1 MKVLFV
7 SPEVTPLARTGGL
20 GDVVGALPLALCNA
34 GLDIRILCPLH
45 RGALKGLE
53 SKRLEG
59 SLRIKIGARRRSMRV
74 VETRLPGTDVPVYLL
89 EHKELYD
96 RSGLYAGPRGDYPDN
111 AERALVLCRSALE
124 LPTITNWHPDVYHA
138 HDWMA
143 AALPACQHLEE
154 DFSDQLAF
162 SGSEI
167 ALACHDRLRAP
178 NDEATFT
185 ALQGDLEVVCA
196 EAFPDARVVATDA
209 SDDALAVAAIYRR
222 PIPVQPMKAVAALI
236 IVGAVTPAEAMASGL
251 IIGTV
256 LLVLAV
262 TGAITRI
269 ARLVPPSVIM
279 GVQLGVGAQL
289 ALLGLS
295 HVQQEPL
302 FGGAALALLL
312 LLFLTSYRHLGSLAV
327 VVTAASALLMTGN
340 APALSAGG
348 GLYLPDMAFPT
359 MADFQAALTTTALPQ
374 LALTLSN
381 AVLATSAI
389 AAEFFPEDKDRISPK
404 RLALST
410 GALNLLLSPLGALPM
425 CHGSGGLIAQHRFGA
440 RGWGAP
446 ALFGAFCLILGL
458 GFGPQAR
465 DILMLVPLGVLSL
478 GAIFAGMLWYAPFF
492 GDEDRDDRPPLH

>member
-1 MKVLFV
+1 MNKTDDKRTAGWLGEV
-7 SPEVTPLARTGGL
+7 S
-20 GDVVGALPLALCNA
+20 GAVADFGTFLPLVIGVLAVRGFEGTGVLIGF
-34 GLDIRILCPLH
+34 GL
-45 RGALKGLE
+45 
-53 SKRLEG
+53 
-59 SLRIKIGARRRSMRV
+59 
-74 VETRLPGTDVPVYLL
+74 
-89 EHKELYD
+89 
-96 RSGLYAGPRGDYPDN
+96 
-111 AERALVLCRSALE
+111 
-124 LPTITNWHPDVYHA
+124 
-138 HDWMA
+138 
-143 AALPACQHLEE
+143 
-154 DFSDQLAF
+154 F
-162 SGSEI
+162 
-167 ALACHDRLRAP
+167 
-178 NDEATFT
+178 
-185 ALQGDLEVVCA
+185 
-196 EAFPDARVVATDA
+196 
-209 SDDALAVAAIYRR
+209 ALAVAAIYRR

-465 DILMLVPLGVLSL
+465 DILMLVPLGAV
-478 GAIFAGMLWYAPFF
+478 GAILAVAGADLAFNRKFLQVKPSCRVVILLTGVICVVGNMAVGLIAGLAAEAVRGAYLRRRGETPGA
-492 GDEDRDDRPPLH
+492 

>member
-1 MKVLFV
+1 MNKTDDKRTAGWLGEV
-7 SPEVTPLARTGGL
+7 S
-20 GDVVGALPLALCNA
+20 GAVADFGTFLPLVIGVLAVRGFEGTGVLIGF
-34 GLDIRILCPLH
+34 GL
-45 RGALKGLE
+45 
-53 SKRLEG
+53 
-59 SLRIKIGARRRSMRV
+59 
-74 VETRLPGTDVPVYLL
+74 
-89 EHKELYD
+89 
-96 RSGLYAGPRGDYPDN
+96 
-111 AERALVLCRSALE
+111 
-124 LPTITNWHPDVYHA
+124 
-138 HDWMA
+138 
-143 AALPACQHLEE
+143 
-154 DFSDQLAF
+154 F
-162 SGSEI
+162 
-167 ALACHDRLRAP
+167 
-178 NDEATFT
+178 
-185 ALQGDLEVVCA
+185 
-196 EAFPDARVVATDA
+196 
-209 SDDALAVAAIYRR
+209 ALAVAAIYRR

-410 GALNLLLSPLGALPM
+410 GALNLLLSPLGALHM

-465 DILMLVPLGVLSL
+465 DILMLVPLGAV
-478 GAIFAGMLWYAPFF
+478 GAILAVAGADLAFNRKFLQVKPSCRVVILLTGVICVVGNMAVGLIAGLAAEAVRGAYLRRRGETPGA
-492 GDEDRDDRPPLH
+492 